1 LRYIKVIH
9 AQRLIVTAKRRPIM
23 KTFHVDF
30 FKNLLSSDGHQYKCL
45 QKSLDVT
52 GEDAGDA
59 LLSAKRQFEQLTRST
74 NWTHRAD
81 FAEIQEGPDCC

>member
-1 LRYIKVIH
+1 
-9 AQRLIVTAKRRPIM
+9 M

-30 FKNLLSSDGHQYKCL
+30 FKNLLSSDGHQHKCL

-59 LLSAKRQFEQLTRST
+59 LLSAKRQFEQLTRT
-74 NWTHRAD
+74 LNWTQGAD
-81 FAEIQEGPDCC
+81 LAEIHEEP